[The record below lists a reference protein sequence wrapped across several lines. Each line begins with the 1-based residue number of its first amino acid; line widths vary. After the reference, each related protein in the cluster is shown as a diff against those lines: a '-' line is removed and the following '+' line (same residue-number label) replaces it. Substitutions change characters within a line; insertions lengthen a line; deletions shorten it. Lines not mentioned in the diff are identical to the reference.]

1 MVWCVHVCVL
11 NLIFL
16 AHRHLSAC
24 MFVYYLH
31 VWYLRKSEEG
41 PGCPGTEAID
51 AVSFYM
57 DAGNGTPVL

>member
-16 AHRHLSAC
+16 AHRYLSAC

-31 VWYLRKSEEG
+31 VWYLWKSEEG

-51 AVSFYM
+51 AVSFHM